1 MAGTLQNRKSMLGF
15 KEQYSTVY
23 EIQYLISIMKDLMSI
38 ESEGIINE
46 TQVRYSTMIIKGH

>member
-1 MAGTLQNRKSMLGF
+1 MLGF

-46 TQVRYSTMIIKGH
+46 TQVRYSTMIKKDINYTRSHDIGI